1 MKFDKIIYKEVYLS
15 LKVKRS
21 FKVAG
26 NSNLCKE
33 QGIRLI
39 KLVLPDSSV
48 KIAHFWV
55 IPNCNKHGDTIGVFK
70 KDN

>member
-48 KIAHFWV
+48 KIAHF
-55 IPNCNKHGDTIGVFK
+55 
-70 KDN
+70 